1 MNIPESFQDLL
12 DDATRAFAYLG
23 TVMKD
28 GTPQVTP
35 IWFTWDGKNVLLNSA
50 RGRVKDRN
58 MRRTPEVAMVITDP
72 KNPYRYIQIRGKVV
86 EITEHGAREHI
97 NALNQKYHGNS
108 NYGGSMD
115 EVRVIYRIEPIHI
128 STMG

>member
-1 MNIPESFQDLL
+1 MNIPEAYQDLL
-12 DDATRAFAYLG
+12 KDDTRAFAYLG

-35 IWFTWDGKNVLLNSA
+35 IWFSWDGKNVLLNSA

-58 MRRTPEVAMVITDP
+58 MRRTPEIALVITDP

-86 EITEHGAREHI
+86 EMTEEGAREHI
-97 NALNQKYHGNS
+97 NTLNQKYNGNP
-108 NYGGSMD
+108 NYGGPMD
-115 EVRVIYRIEPIHI
+115 EVRVIYRIEPRHI